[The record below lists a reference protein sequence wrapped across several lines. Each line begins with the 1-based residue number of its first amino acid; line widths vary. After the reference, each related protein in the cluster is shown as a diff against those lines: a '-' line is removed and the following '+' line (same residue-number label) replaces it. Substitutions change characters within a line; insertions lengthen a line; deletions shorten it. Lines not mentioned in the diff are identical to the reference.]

1 MEIAD
6 AVLTLRTDDA
16 PLRQG
21 LDAAEARIRESL
33 ARMQQIIAATGVDLN
48 AGGAAVV
55 ATAITALSQLSLSI
69 TAGGSAATLTGVQLS
84 FLTTAM
90 QTMGGAALLAAS
102 QLISAITRITAALA
116 AMAAAARGRSANPQ
130 DSSAGPDDDDPPPPV
145 PGDPFPPPSSQSA
158 ATAGR
163 LRPGPFVGQL
173 NITIDRE
180 HPRAIQAGVERALAE
195 LSQRAD
201 LAGALD

>member
-33 ARMQQIIAATGVDLN
+33 ARMQQVIAATGVDLN

-69 TAGGSAATLTGVQLS
+69 TAGSIAATLTGVQLS

-130 DSSAGPDDDDPPPPV
+130 GSSAGANDDPPPPV